1 MTRVIQSEP
10 SLGLL
15 LEGPEW
21 RLVFPLGL
29 QGQVTLQNQEGR
41 QSREKGVT
49 ESKGIIS
56 DLNLNVPKT
65 RTLPELFFF

>member
-1 MTRVIQSEP
+1 M
-10 SLGLL
+10 
-15 LEGPEW
+15 
-21 RLVFPLGL
+21 FPLGL

-56 DLNLNVPKT
+56 ALNRNVPKT
-65 RTLPELFFF
+65 RTLPELFF